1 MMTNQYREDSRSGQ
15 DRRHADDRRQSDQPV
30 AQDQRSGD
38 SRRQE
43 GERRLCNH
51 DIIYK
56 TGNTLPELEGW
67 LENNVEGQW
76 DIALMDLTTSD
87 LSTNIFR
94 VMFERESDRELFRAQ
109 KLG

>member
-1 MMTNQYREDSRSGQ
+1 MMTSQYREDSRTGG
-15 DRRHADDRRQSDQPV
+15 DRRHADDRRQNDRPV
-30 AQDQRSGD
+30 AEDQRSGD
-38 SRRQE
+38 GRRQE
-43 GERRLCNH
+43 VERRQCNH
-51 DIIYK
+51 AIVYK

-67 LENNVEGQW
+67 LTANIEGQW

-94 VMFERESDRELFRAQ
+94 VMFERESDRELFRRQ